1 MSNALTDQVIAL
13 AAVVQAASLVQ
24 QVARHGSAD
33 EEAVKALLGGILE
46 TDPDSTDAVFGGLS
60 QLRPG
65 LSTLL
70 TQLTA
75 QGNVKDVEVTRYVI
89 SLLALERRLASR
101 PSTLSMLGE
110 RIGQVKRQLSMQEL
124 MDERTVASLASI
136 YVELISPLGPRIQVA
151 GNANLLKTPAVQNQ
165 LRALLLAGLRAAVLW
180 RQVGGRRLQLLFN
193 RKRIGDTARYLLQS
207 LNQS

>member
-24 QVARHGSAD
+24 QVARHGTAD
-33 EEAVKALLGGILE
+33 EDAVKALLGGILE

-70 TQLTA
+70 NQLTA
-75 QGNVKDVEVTRYVI
+75 QGNVKDVEITRYVI

>member
-70 TQLTA
+70 NQLTA
-75 QGNVKDVEVTRYVI
+75 QGNVKDVEITRYVI

-151 GNANLLKTPAVQNQ
+151 GNANLLRTTAVQNQ

>member
-13 AAVVQAASLVQ
+13 AAVAQAASLVQ
-24 QVARHGSAD
+24 QVARNGSAG
-33 EEAVKALLGGILE
+33 ESEVKALLGGILE
-46 TDPDSTDAVFGGLS
+46 TDPDSTDAVFGGLE

-65 LSTLL
+65 LTILL

-75 QGNVKDVEVTRYVI
+75 QGNVKDVEITRYVI

>member
-89 SLLALERRLASR
+89 SLLALERRLAGR

>member
-75 QGNVKDVEVTRYVI
+75 QGNVKDVEITRYVI

>member
-70 TQLTA
+70 NQLTA
-75 QGNVKDVEVTRYVI
+75 QGNVKDVEITRYVI
-89 SLLALERRLASR
+89 SLLALERRLAGR

-151 GNANLLKTPAVQNQ
+151 GNANLLKTTDVQNQ

>member
-89 SLLALERRLASR
+89 SLLALERRLAGR

-124 MDERTVASLASI
+124 MDERTVANLASI

>member
-13 AAVVQAASLVQ
+13 AAVAQAASLVQ
-24 QVARHGSAD
+24 QVARHGTAD
-33 EEAVKALLGGILE
+33 EDAVKALLGGILE
-46 TDPDSTDAVFGGLS
+46 TDPDSTDAVFGGLA

-65 LSTLL
+65 LSILQA
-70 TQLTA
+70 QLTA
-75 QGNVKDVEVTRYVI
+75 QGNVKDVEITRYVI
-89 SLLALERRLASR
+89 SLLALERRLAAH

-110 RIGQVKRQLSMQEL
+110 RIGQVKRQLDMQEL
-124 MDERTVASLASI
+124 MDERTVAGLASI

-151 GNANLLKTPAVQNQ
+151 GNANLLKTTAVQNQ

>member
-24 QVARHGSAD
+24 QVARHGTAD
-33 EEAVKALLGGILE
+33 EDAVKALLGGILE
-46 TDPDSTDAVFGGLS
+46 TDPGSTDAVFGGLS

-70 TQLTA
+70 NQLTA
-75 QGNVKDVEVTRYVI
+75 QGNVKDVEITRYVI
-89 SLLALERRLASR
+89 NLLALERRLAGR

-151 GNANLLKTPAVQNQ
+151 GNANLLKTTDVQNQ

>member
-89 SLLALERRLASR
+89 SLLALERRLAGR

-151 GNANLLKTPAVQNQ
+151 GNANLLKTTAVQNQ